1 MENNKCN
8 DEPNFQIWFTF
19 VDPISIPGQDGI
31 NMKFKNYFIPLVNL
45 FCLPLKTANL
55 EVHTGKLYMKG
66 AGSNI

>member
-1 MENNKCN
+1 
-8 DEPNFQIWFTF
+8 
-19 VDPISIPGQDGI
+19 
-31 NMKFKNYFIPLVNL
+31 MKFKNYFIPLVNL